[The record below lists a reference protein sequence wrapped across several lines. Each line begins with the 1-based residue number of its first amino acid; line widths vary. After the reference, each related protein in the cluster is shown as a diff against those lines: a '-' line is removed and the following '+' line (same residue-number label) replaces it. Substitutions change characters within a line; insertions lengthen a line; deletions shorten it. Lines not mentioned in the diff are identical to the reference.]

1 MVQDP
6 APASEHAGYK
16 LLLELGHSLTGA
28 HRPEELYRIV
38 YKGLSQVLE
47 AGGFFISLYDEARDL
62 ATVVFQME
70 SGEEREDPIVYRGS
84 DSHVIRTGKAL
95 RIDDNL
101 ESHALMTVGDPDSP
115 TTRSALSVPLRH
127 GGRIRGVVSVQS
139 HAPAAYS
146 AADLELLQGVADLV
160 AVAVDAAWQL
170 RTGELRRR
178 ELERVQEIGC
188 LLADTLHAGDVME
201 QVLDAALELLQGD
214 GAALWLVEESRVRV
228 AASAGPIAVPVGTVL
243 PLEGEVVR
251 RVMEE
256 KASVVLDDA
265 KDSPLLPESARALI
279 QARSALLVPLTAGDE
294 VLGGLSV
301 GTRSTRHFREDET
314 RLLQRLANHGALA
327 LRNARLHAELQA
339 LSLTDPLTQLPNRR
353 HLQLHIGREMAA
365 AERGRNLSGVLFD
378 LDNFKG
384 FNDSQGHVAGDEVLR
399 AVGRVLAEETRA
411 MNLVARYG
419 GDEFFA
425 VLSDTSLA
433 GADYHA
439 TRVQERFARDPFL
452 SARGITISFGAAA
465 YHNDMK
471 SAEDLIHAADD
482 ALYGSKGMPRG
493 GERGTAGS
501 GERHSGDAVTEGE
514 Q

>member
-6 APASEHAGYK
+6 APASKHAGYE
-16 LLLELGHSLTGA
+16 LLLELAASLTGA

-38 YKGLSQVLE
+38 YQRLSQVLE
-47 AGGFFISLYDEARDL
+47 ASGFFISTYDEARDL
-62 ATVVFQME
+62 ATVVFQVE
-70 SGEEREDPIVYRGS
+70 AGEEREDPIVFRGS
-84 DSHVIRTGKAL
+84 DSHVIRWGKPL
-95 RIDDNL
+95 RIDDEL
-101 ESHALMTVGDPDSP
+101 ESHALMTVGHADSP
-115 TTRSALSVPLRH
+115 PTRSALSVPLRH

-139 HAPAAYS
+139 YAPDAYS
-146 AADLELLQGVADLV
+146 SADLKLLQGVADLV

-170 RTGELRRR
+170 RTGQLRRR

-188 LLADTLHAGDVME
+188 LLAETLHAGDVME

-214 GAALWLVEESRVRV
+214 GAALWLVEESSVRV
-228 AASAGPIAVPVGTVL
+228 AASAGPIAVPIGTVL

-251 RVMEE
+251 LVREE
-256 KASVVLDDA
+256 KASLVLDDV
-265 KDSPLLPESARALI
+265 KDSPLLPEAARALI
-279 QARSALLVPLTAGDE
+279 QARSALLVPLMAGDE

-301 GTRSTRHFREDET
+301 GTRSTRHFRDDEK
-314 RLLQRLANHGALA
+314 RLLERLANHGALA

-353 HLQLHIGREMAA
+353 HLELHIGREMAA
-365 AERGRNLSGVLFD
+365 ADRGRSLSGVLFD

-425 VLSDTSLA
+425 VLSDTTLA

-439 TRVQERFARDPFL
+439 RRVQERFARDPFL

-465 YHNDMK
+465 YNNDMDGPD
-471 SAEDLIHAADD
+471 DLIHAADD
-482 ALYGSKGMPRG
+482 ALYGSKGLPRG
-493 GERGTAGS
+493 GESRTVAERERQDGDFGEAGI
-501 GERHSGDAVTEGE
+501 